1 MRKAVATS
9 LILVIAVGLVLS
21 VVGSVVAQWLLTHVL
36 KVSEDI
42 LADATAYF
50 AIYCFGLV
58 FQFAYNI
65 VSFILR
71 SLGDS
76 AAHAL
81 FPAGVIGDQ
90 HRAGPGV
97 RHLPAP
103 GTCPAW
109 RLPR

>member
-1 MRKAVATS
+1 MRPS

-71 SLGDS
+71 SLKDHS
-76 AAHAL
+76 AHPVPLAL
-81 FPAGVIGDQ
+81 VQ
-90 HRAGPGV
+90 QV
-97 RHLPAP
+97 VLAP
-103 GTCPAW
+103 GRADGKGL
-109 RLPR
+109 RSG